1 MRWDTRR
8 NAHWAIAGGATHFG
22 TLITLITITH
32 RTIWLDDNAIIAAS
46 TRSWDALQDLTGRI
60 DLVHAAYYVGMHLW
74 FDLVGYSPFTLRF
87 LSARSR
93 RCWAALGPA
102 GIRQLPPVWA

>member
-1 MRWDTRR
+1 MRRDTRR
-8 NAHWAIAGGATHFG
+8 NARWAIAGGATHFG

-32 RTIWLDDNAIIAAS
+32 RTIWLDETATIAAS

-60 DLVHAAYYVGMHLW
+60 DMVHAAYYVGMHLW
-74 FDLVGYSPFTLRF
+74 FDLVGCRPFTLRF

-93 RCWAALGPA
+93 RCWAARGPA
-102 GIRQLPPVWA
+102 GIRHLPPVRA